1 MKVGIITFHYNN
13 NFGAALQCYALQQV
27 ITSLGHEVEIIDYVP
42 KDGEFKPFWKGWHI
56 RGGGFRKKAKQRL
69 LQLRYQRVAT
79 AAFSLFREKYFSLSE
94 RCSTVEEFRRVGKNY
109 DAIICGSDQ
118 VWVFDR
124 PSPYFLDLGD
134 DFTGL
139 RISYAACCGH
149 DRQRKDKDEEIGK
162 LLKQF
167 DSISVRNDFS
177 KAIISPMV
185 GKDVSIVA
193 DPTLLSDFDSI
204 QEKYPLPFKEYIL
217 IYALS
222 ADEENRQFRII
233 KEIRKKVG
241 NVPVVSVVANSCPR
255 KIQSADLHIYDAAPG
270 QWIELIKNAAY
281 VYTDSFHGA
290 LFCLKYGRDFIA
302 DYKEQWRSLRL
313 LDVAQRYGFDSHVAG
328 TVDETV
334 SKVCESNPNYEN
346 TKMLLHEH
354 ASKSVI
360 FLEKSLKL

>member
-1 MKVGIITFHYNN
+1 MNVGIITFHYNN

-42 KDGEFKPFWKGWHI
+42 KNGESLPFWKGWHI

-79 AAFSLFREKYFSLSE
+79 TAFSSFREKYFSLSE
-94 RCSTVEEFRRVGKNY
+94 RCSTVEEFRQVGKNY

-134 DFTGL
+134 DFNGL

-149 DRQRKDKDEEIGK
+149 DRQRKDKDAEIRE
-162 LLKQF
+162 LLNQF
-167 DSISVRNDFS
+167 DFISVRNDFS
-177 KAIISPMV
+177 KAIISPMI
-185 GKDVSIVA
+185 GKEVSIVA
-193 DPTLLSDFDSI
+193 DPTLLVDFDPI
-204 QEKYPLPFKEYIL
+204 QEEYPLPFKAYIL

-222 ADEENRQFRII
+222 ADEESRQVRII

-241 NVPVVSVVANSCPR
+241 NLPVVSVVANSCPR
-255 KIQSADLHIYDAAPG
+255 KIVSADLHIYNASPG
-270 QWIELIKNAAY
+270 QWVGLIKNAAY
-281 VYTDSFHGA
+281 IYTDSFHGA
-290 LFCLKYGRDFIA
+290 LFCVKYDREFIA

-313 LDVAQRYGFDSHVAG
+313 LDVAQRYEFDSHVAG
-328 TVDETV
+328 NVDETIDKV
-334 SKVCESNPNYEN
+334 SQSDPNYKN
-346 TKMLLHEH
+346 TKMLMHKH
-354 ASKSVI
+354 ADESKK
-360 FLEKSLKL
+360 FLEESLK